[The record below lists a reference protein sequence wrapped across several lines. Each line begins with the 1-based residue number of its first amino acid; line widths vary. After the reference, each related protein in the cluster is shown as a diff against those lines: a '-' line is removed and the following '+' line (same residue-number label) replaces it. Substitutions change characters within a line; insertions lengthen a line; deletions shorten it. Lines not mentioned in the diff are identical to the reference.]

1 MPFAQT
7 HINNYKKMVD
17 SINAEKFTVQQMAK
31 KFRTKYAPDWD
42 DNRLWAE
49 GSDLTILLRWYM
61 PHSTSDGLVSY
72 TSAMS
77 LGLLLC
83 NGTIFDKAKIIF
95 QLVESNSS

>member
-1 MPFAQT
+1 MPFGQT

-31 KFRTKYAPDWD
+31 KFRSKYADWD

-49 GSDLTILLRWYM
+49 EGDLTTLLRWYM
-61 PHSTSDGLVSY
+61 PDSTSDGLVSY